1 MQGENSGLELEPTAQ
16 LLSLG
21 LLLRFRLCAPG
32 SLSCWHV
39 SSDCCFCA
47 LMAAV
52 EKAERAERS
61 ALDAQLKLEPTAQ
74 FIHLATHFDLDLY
87 QLC

>member
-1 MQGENSGLELEPTAQ
+1 MYPVIA
-16 LLSLG
+16 
-21 LLLRFRLCAPG
+21 
-32 SLSCWHV
+32 V
-39 SSDCCFCA
+39 FCA
-47 LMAAV
+47 LMVAV

-74 FIHLATHFDLDLY
+74 LIHLATHFDLDLY